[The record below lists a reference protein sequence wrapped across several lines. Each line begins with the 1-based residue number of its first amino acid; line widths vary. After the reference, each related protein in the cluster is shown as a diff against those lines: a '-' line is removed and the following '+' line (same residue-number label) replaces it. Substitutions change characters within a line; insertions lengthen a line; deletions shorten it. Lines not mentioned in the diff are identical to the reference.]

1 MGPSTPKAKSDAQIK
16 TEAQLEEERV
26 RFEGEKRQ
34 FIERAGAY
42 EALTRDRLSGE
53 RSSFEQADFIPMN
66 NAGIYIPQKFDPTFD
81 PTKFAGQDLSWFQAS
96 NLGLNPIQPL
106 SIPSSTLGGSS
117 TTDKYWSRQ
126 SRKSTPRG
134 NV

>member
-53 RSSFEQADFIPMN
+53 RGSFEQADFIPMN

-81 PTKFAGQDLSWFQAS
+81 PTKFAGQDLSWFQAP
-96 NLGLNPIQPL
+96 NLGLAPIPTL
-106 SIPSSTLGGSS
+106 NIPSMTSNNPADQG
-117 TTDKYWSRQ
+117 KYWSRQ
-126 SRKSTPRG
+126 SRKTTPRG
-134 NV
+134 NA